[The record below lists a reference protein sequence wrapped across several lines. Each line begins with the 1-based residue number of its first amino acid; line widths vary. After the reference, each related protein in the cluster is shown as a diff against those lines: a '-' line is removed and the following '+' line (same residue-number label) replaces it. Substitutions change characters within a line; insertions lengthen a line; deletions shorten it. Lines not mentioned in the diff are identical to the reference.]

1 MSKSFGG
8 YGESWTPMGRCAS
21 PTLCTFFS
29 FSPLPRLPGYSS
41 PQVQTVEILPG
52 NNLTA
57 EGIKEERSNFQPPP
71 QNPFRQVNPKAG
83 EFAYSTDNTFEQEI
97 YFGKY
102 SRVRVWA
109 KGTRASWGRIVAN
122 GGKSLW
128 GPLPASTGSVA
139 GVSSEEQTFLLSASL
154 SLHLTKE

>member
-1 MSKSFGG
+1 MSKSFRGLRG
-8 YGESWTPMGRCAS
+8 VMDPRGKVRISHS
-21 PTLCTFFS
+21 LHFFS

-41 PQVQTVEILPG
+41 PQVQTVETLPG

-102 SRVRVWA
+102 SRVGVWA
-109 KGTRASWGRIVAN
+109 KGARASWGRIVAN

-139 GVSSEEQTFLLSASL
+139 GVSSGE
-154 SLHLTKE
+154 